1 MCSCFFFFLTE
12 TLTLHHLS
20 LPDWGYVNI
29 AKNTVTQVIGQKFV
43 DFFKWRTLH
52 LEPSYVL
59 NGGPQ
64 FKLSAQAYNS
74 FMTDNC
80 YFDDGC
86 FIFTIVI
93 KWQPDTFVLLL
104 WHAASLLNL
113 TYQTVTCEKVPGRSI
128 WKRKQNSS
136 SSARHYKHLFE
147 LLVQVLS
154 CSALQTFH
162 WITT

>member
-1 MCSCFFFFLTE
+1 M
-12 TLTLHHLS
+12 TLHHLS
-20 LPDWGYVNI
+20 LPDWSYVNI
-29 AKNTVTQVIGQKFV
+29 AKNTVTQVIGQKLV
-43 DFFKWRTLH
+43 DIFKWRTLH

-59 NGGPQ
+59 NGGSQ
-64 FKLSAQAYNS
+64 FKLSAQACNS
-74 FMTDNC
+74 SVTDNC
-80 YFDDGC
+80 YFYDGC

-93 KWQPDTFVLLL
+93 QWKTDTSPLLL
-104 WHAASLLNL
+104 WYGAPVLNL
-113 TYQTVTCEKVPGRSI
+113 TYQTVTCTCEKVPGRSI